1 MSSPDYPL
9 VSTKKFNPFDP
20 AVWPAIYTS
29 LAGYGNIYTNV
40 LFYYIDR
47 IYFLL
52 RYKS

>member
-20 AVWPAIYTS
+20 AVWPAI
-29 LAGYGNIYTNV
+29 GNIYTNV